1 LNEKTLLVFQT
12 AYPYSV
18 MVSQDLTGF
27 FTSKDLGG
35 YFTKVFT
42 INGFGDITKSSET
55 NFAVKVIKHNKIH
68 TYIESTNSKFLF
80 MLKLPAINFV
90 VSQIYMFKAVSRI
103 LADNQI
109 DVIRAE
115 DPRYNG
121 ILGCYFSW
129 RIRKPLVVGCWGN
142 PDTIRKLTGKPM
154 APRLFKKIWI
164 EKWIEKF
171 VFRKT
176 SLAIAQNIDNLNYIK
191 QFRVPNLKLAIFRL
205 GNAINPI
212 HFVEPVLR
220 ELVTFRNEYGIA
232 PTAKVVICV
241 SALEKRKVIEDAIH
255 AFHVIAAS
263 TESHLILVG
272 SGSMQGSY
280 YKLVGSLGLS
290 NSVTFTGTINQLKLS
305 SLLAQADVILSPLT
319 GRALA
324 EGMLASTPVVAYD
337 IDCHPDF
344 INSGIN
350 GYLVEY
356 RDVEA
361 MARKAIKLLNDES
374 LSERLGIEGRA
385 SILAVMEPTKL
396 IQDQRKIFDELL
408 QTL

>member
-1 LNEKTLLVFQT
+1 
-12 AYPYSV
+12 
-18 MVSQDLTGF
+18 
-27 FTSKDLGG
+27 
-35 YFTKVFT
+35 
-42 INGFGDITKSSET
+42 
-55 NFAVKVIKHNKIH
+55 
-68 TYIESTNSKFLF
+68 
-80 MLKLPAINFV
+80 MLKLPAINFL
-90 VSQIYMFKAVSRI
+90 VSQFYLFKALSRI

-109 DVIRAE
+109 DIIRAE

-154 APRLFKKIWI
+154 APRLFRNIRI

-171 VFRKT
+171 VLGRT
-176 SLAIAQNIDNLNYIK
+176 SLAIAQNIDNLNYLK
-191 QFRVPNLKLAIFRL
+191 QFKIPNLKLAIFRL

-212 HFVEPVLR
+212 HFIEPILREPVN
-220 ELVTFRNEYGIA
+220 FRSEYGIA
-232 PTAKVVICV
+232 PTAKIIICV

-255 AFHVIAAS
+255 AFDIIVAS
-263 TESHLILVG
+263 AESHLILVG
-272 SGSMQGSY
+272 SGSMHSSY
-280 YKLVGSLGLS
+280 HKLVSSLGLS

-324 EGMLASTPVVAYD
+324 EGMLAASPVVAYD

-361 MARKAIKLLNDES
+361 MARKAVKLLNDAS
-374 LSERLGIEGRA
+374 LSERLGIKGRA
-385 SILAVMEPTKL
+385 SILAVMDPTKL

-408 QTL
+408 QTS

>member
-1 LNEKTLLVFQT
+1 MNEKILLVFQT
-12 AYPYSV
+12 AYPYSE

-42 INGFGDITKSSET
+42 INGFGDVTKSSEM
-55 NFAVKVIKHNKIH
+55 NYQVRVIEHNKIH
-68 TYIESTNSKFLF
+68 TYIESSNSKYFF

-90 VSQIYMFKAVSRI
+90 VSQIYLFKAISRI
-103 LADNQI
+103 LADNKV

-129 RIRKPLVVGCWGN
+129 RLRKPLVVGCWGN
-142 PDTIRKLTGKPM
+142 PDTIRELTGKPM
-154 APRLFKKIWI
+154 APRLFRNIRI
-164 EKWIEKF
+164 EKRIEKF
-171 VFRKT
+171 VLRRT
-176 SLAIAQNIDNLNYIK
+176 SLAIAQNIDNLNYLK

-205 GNAINPI
+205 GNAINRI
-212 HFVEPVLR
+212 HFIEPVLR
-220 ELVTFRNEYGIA
+220 EPVTFRSEYGIA
-232 PTAKVVICV
+232 PTAKIIICV

-255 AFHVIAAS
+255 AFDIIVAS
-263 TESHLILVG
+263 TDSHLILVG
-272 SGSMQGSY
+272 SGSMHDSY
-280 YKLVGSLGLS
+280 HKLVGNLGLS
-290 NSVTFTGTINQLKLS
+290 NSVTFTGTINQLKLC

-319 GRALA
+319 GRALT

-361 MARKAIKLLNDES
+361 MARKAIKLLNDAS
-374 LSERLGIEGRA
+374 LSERLGRKGRE
-385 SILAVMEPTKL
+385 SILAVMEPTML
-396 IQDQRKIFDELL
+396 IQDQRKVFDELL
-408 QTL
+408 QTS